1 MHEIFGLQLA
11 LVTDDA
17 FHTLPSPEA
26 LKMKVIVRT
35 HKAWGIPVDL
45 AGTTQVIVF
54 DDSDLTPGRAARK
67 GSHEALSVKESILA
81 HLHRRDFDPHMEGIH
96 DCTDGCRNNKR

>member
-1 MHEIFGLQLA
+1 MHDIFGPQLA
-11 LVTDDA
+11 LVTDDT

-26 LKMKVIVRT
+26 LTMKIIVRT

-54 DDSDLTPGRAARK
+54 DDCDLAPGRAVRK

-81 HLHRRDFDPHMEGIH
+81 NLHRRDFDAHSEGIF
-96 DCTDGCRNNKR
+96 